1 MAVFQKRR
9 LGTAV
14 PVETS
19 VANRSSGWQ
28 EATSTTTVES
38 KEGTMKVMFVGNDP
52 QAADK
57 VNLAARLRW
66 PEATVVT
73 AGEDETGLEEL
84 ERQAPDVLMFQPQPT
99 VRPVNRFIEEVRTFS
114 DVPLIVLQPPEGGDS
129 MEEITA
135 LESGADDYI
144 RSSAG
149 IIDVVS
155 RLVALVRRV
164 KRTEGTGE
172 ARPLSSGSLLL
183 DPTTY
188 EVSLDGA
195 RLTLTSTEF
204 RLCKT
209 PGCN

>member
-1 MAVFQKRR
+1 
-9 LGTAV
+9 
-14 PVETS
+14 
-19 VANRSSGWQ
+19 
-28 EATSTTTVES
+28 
-38 KEGTMKVMFVGNDP
+38 MKVMFVGNDP

-135 LESGADDYI
+135 LESGG
-144 RSSAG
+144 RRLHKKLSRHHRRRLQAG
-149 IIDVVS
+149 
-155 RLVALVRRV
+155 
-164 KRTEGTGE
+164 G
-172 ARPLSSGSLLL
+172 ARP
-183 DPTTY
+183 
-188 EVSLDGA
+188 A
-195 RLTLTSTEF
+195 RQED
-204 RLCKT
+204 R
-209 PGCN
+209 GHR